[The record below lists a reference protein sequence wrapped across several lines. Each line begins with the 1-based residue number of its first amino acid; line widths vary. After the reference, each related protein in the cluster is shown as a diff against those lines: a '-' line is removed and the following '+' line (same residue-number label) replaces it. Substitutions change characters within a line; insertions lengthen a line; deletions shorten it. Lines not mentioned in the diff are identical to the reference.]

1 MKRMVQR
8 AVAVVAAIT
17 MLSALGAC
25 GGGQSAN
32 GSDEDAINV
41 VASVNQWGTVAK
53 ALGGGNVNVTS
64 IINSTN
70 VEAHDYEP
78 TTADIA
84 KLQKAQVI
92 VVNGADY
99 DSWAVKAAKSTKAN
113 VVNAAEVS
121 GKKSGDNPHVWF
133 SAQVREDTAKAITAA
148 YKKAVPSKADDFDKL
163 YEQWQSKENDLA
175 KSIAEVKKTADGLT
189 YAATESVA
197 DYLASDLGLKDVTP
211 TGYAQATANE
221 SEPTPTDIK
230 QFTDALESGEI
241 KLLVVNTQE
250 ETDLTGKITDAAK
263 SANVPM
269 VELTEQMLDKYD
281 SLTAWMEGLIDE
293 FSAAI
298 QQAG

>member
-113 VVNAAEVS
+113 IVNAAEVS
-121 GKKSGDNPHVWF
+121 GKKSCMSNGSPRRTI
-133 SAQVREDTAKAITAA
+133 SPR
-148 YKKAVPSKADDFDKL
+148 
-163 YEQWQSKENDLA
+163 
-175 KSIAEVKKTADGLT
+175 
-189 YAATESVA
+189 
-197 DYLASDLGLKDVTP
+197 ASPRSRKPLMG
-211 TGYAQATANE
+211 
-221 SEPTPTDIK
+221 
-230 QFTDALESGEI
+230 
-241 KLLVVNTQE
+241 
-250 ETDLTGKITDAAK
+250 
-263 SANVPM
+263 
-269 VELTEQMLDKYD
+269 
-281 SLTAWMEGLIDE
+281 
-293 FSAAI
+293 
-298 QQAG
+298 

>member
-8 AVAVVAAIT
+8 AIAVVAAIT

-92 VVNGADY
+92 VVNGAD
-99 DSWAVKAAKSTKAN
+99 
-113 VVNAAEVS
+113 
-121 GKKSGDNPHVWF
+121 
-133 SAQVREDTAKAITAA
+133 
-148 YKKAVPSKADDFDKL
+148 
-163 YEQWQSKENDLA
+163 
-175 KSIAEVKKTADGLT
+175 
-189 YAATESVA
+189 
-197 DYLASDLGLKDVTP
+197 
-211 TGYAQATANE
+211 
-221 SEPTPTDIK
+221 
-230 QFTDALESGEI
+230 
-241 KLLVVNTQE
+241 
-250 ETDLTGKITDAAK
+250 
-263 SANVPM
+263 
-269 VELTEQMLDKYD
+269 
-281 SLTAWMEGLIDE
+281 
-293 FSAAI
+293 
-298 QQAG
+298 